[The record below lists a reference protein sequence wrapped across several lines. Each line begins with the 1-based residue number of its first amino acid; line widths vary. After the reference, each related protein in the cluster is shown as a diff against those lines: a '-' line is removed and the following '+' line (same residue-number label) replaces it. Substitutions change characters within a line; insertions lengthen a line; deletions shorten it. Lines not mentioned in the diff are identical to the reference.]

1 MYNVLRKNNS
11 GVYLKMIENKGD
23 IVIYKT
29 QDGLTKINVK
39 FEDETVWLS
48 QQQMALLFQTSRTNI
63 VEHIKHI
70 YEEGELEQLSTCRNF
85 RQVQTEGNRKVE
97 REIPFYNLD
106 MIISLGYRVKSSV
119 ATQFRRWATE
129 LIKEYLKKGYAL
141 DDNRLKELGGGDYWK
156 ELLERIRDIRSSEK
170 VMYRQVLDLYATSAD
185 YNPKSAES
193 IAFFKMVQN
202 KLHFATH
209 GNTAAEVIYNRA
221 DAEKDFMGL
230 TTFSGDFPTK
240 KDVVIAKNYLSEKEL
255 KVLNNL
261 VSAYFDLAEI
271 NAIEHN
277 TMYMADYVEQL
288 DKILS
293 STGKDILENAG
304 SISHKQAVEKAE
316 AEYQKFIQKN
326 LSPVEKEYL
335 EVIKNL
341 EKTAKEKS

>member
-1 MYNVLRKNNS
+1 
-11 GVYLKMIENKGD
+11 MIENKGD

-29 QDGLTKINVK
+29 QDGFTKINVK
-39 FEDETVWLS
+39 FEDETVWLT
-48 QQQMALLFQTSRTNI
+48 QAQLVELYQTSKSNI
-63 VEHIKHI
+63 SEHIKHI
-70 YEEGELEQLSTCRNF
+70 FEEGELSQESTVRNF
-85 RQVQTEGNRKVE
+85 RTVQIEGNREVS
-97 REIPFYNLD
+97 REQVYYNLD
-106 MIISLGYRVKSSV
+106 MIISLGYRVKSIV